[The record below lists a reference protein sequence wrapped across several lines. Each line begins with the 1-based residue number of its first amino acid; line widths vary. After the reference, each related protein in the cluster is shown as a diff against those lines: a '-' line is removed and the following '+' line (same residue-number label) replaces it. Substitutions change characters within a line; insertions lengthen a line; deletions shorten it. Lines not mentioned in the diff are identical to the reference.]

1 MAARPRLAIA
11 TPADAEAA
19 APGEDAASIARQ
31 GAQLLTDGLAR
42 FAPEAQHGVC
52 SSRYELGETLGRG
65 AYSVVR
71 ACVDTHTGERLAAKI
86 IAKGQF
92 AHRPAALRRLRDEAR
107 VLRALRHPRVVALR
121 DIVETPTEL
130 YLLMERA
137 DGGELFD
144 AVVARGAFSEDDAA
158 RVAAQLLEVFT
169 YILYTRA
176 PPRAPSLDM
185 RARAARAAA
194 SRVLPLA
201 CSPSRSL
208 SRGDEAPAH
217 RARRDARPLLARA

>member
-92 AHRPAALRRLRDEAR
+92 AHRPAALRRQRDDAR
-107 VLRALRHPRVVALR
+107 VAQR

-158 RVAAQLLEVFT
+158 RVAAQLLEVFI

-176 PPRAPSLDM
+176 
-185 RARAARAAA
+185 AARAVARHA
-194 SRVLPLA
+194 RARRARGGLSRVLPLA

-217 RARRDARPLLARA
+217 RARRDARPLFARFRA